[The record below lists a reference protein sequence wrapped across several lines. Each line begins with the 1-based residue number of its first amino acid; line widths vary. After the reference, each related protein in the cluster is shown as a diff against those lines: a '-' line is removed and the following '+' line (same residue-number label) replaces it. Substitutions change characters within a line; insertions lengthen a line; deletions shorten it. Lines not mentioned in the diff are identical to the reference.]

1 MDELTFIDLFA
12 GAGGLSEGFWR
23 KGFTS
28 LAHIEKDLH
37 SCLTFKTRISYYYLR
52 NNNKLDVYSKYLKG
66 ELSRENLYNH
76 IPLNLLNSVIPLEI
90 TEDSYNIILEKINRN
105 LKICGYKKVDVI
117 VGGPPCQTY
126 SVVGRCKDRYGKK
139 RDPRNH
145 LYKLY
150 SRFLEDVKPS
160 IFVFENVPGLLSVE
174 NGHLLKDVM
183 NHFHT
188 AGYKVEDKILNSY
201 DFGVL
206 QKRERVILIGWKK
219 ELPFHYPD
227 FEKQGTNKWSV
238 KDVLS
243 DLPSIQPGEKMLYGN
258 YISELTGY
266 LREYKIRT
274 DNDILTLHIARGH
287 NARDRQIYKLA
298 IEKWEK
304 ERRRLKYT
312 DVPEEFRTHKNLKSF
327 LDRYK
332 AVAADLP
339 FSHTVVAHI
348 AKDGHYYIHPDI
360 KQLRSLSVREAA
372 RLQSFPDNYYFEGS
386 MTSRFMQIGNAV
398 PPLMSEKIAEKIKVM
413 LK

>member
-1 MDELTFIDLFA
+1 MGELTFIDLFA
-12 GAGGLSEGFWR
+12 GAGGLSEGYLR
-23 KGFTS
+23 KGFTP
-28 LAHIEKDLH
+28 LAHIEKDLY
-37 SCLTFKTRISYYYLR
+37 SCLTFKTRISYYYLQ
-52 NNNKLDVYSKYLKG
+52 NNNKLDVYNKYLRN
-66 ELSRENLYNH
+66 ELSRENLYSH
-76 IPLNLLNSVIPLEI
+76 IPPSLLNSVIHEEI
-90 TEDSYNIILEKINRN
+90 TEDNYNIILEKIYSN
-105 LKICGYKKVDVI
+105 LKIFGYKKVDVI
-117 VGGPPCQTY
+117 IGGPPCQAY
-126 SVVGRCKDRYGKK
+126 SVVGRARDPYRKK
-139 RDPRNH
+139 RDSRNY

-150 SRFLEDVKPS
+150 SKFLENIKPL
-160 IFVFENVPGLLSVE
+160 IFVFENVPGFLSAGNE
-174 NGHLLKDVM
+174 QLLKDAI
-183 NHFHT
+183 NHFHN
-188 AGYKVEDKILNSY
+188 AGYKVEYKILNSHN
-201 DFGVL
+201 FGVL

-219 ELPFHYPD
+219 ELQLHYPD
-227 FEKQGTNKWSV
+227 FEKQENNKWSI

-243 DLPSIQPGEKMLYGN
+243 DLPSIQPGAKMLCRG
-258 YISELTGY
+258 YISDPSEY

-274 DNDILTLHIARGH
+274 DDDILTLHMARGH
-287 NARDRQIYKLA
+287 NERDRHIYKLG

-304 ERRRLKYT
+304 ERKRLKYT

-332 AVAADLP
+332 VVAGDLP

>member
-1 MDELTFIDLFA
+1 MAKLTFIDLFA
-12 GAGGLSEGFWR
+12 GAGGLSEGFRR

-28 LAHIEKDLH
+28 LAHIEKDSH
-37 SCLTFKTRISYYYLR
+37 SCLTLKTRISYYYLR
-52 NNNKLDVYSKYLKG
+52 NNNKLDIYIKYLRG
-66 ELSRENLYNH
+66 ELSREDLYNH
-76 IPLNLLNSVIPLEI
+76 IPQNLLSSVMPVEI
-90 TEDSYNIILEKINRN
+90 VKDNYNIILEKI
-105 LKICGYKKVDVI
+105 GYKNVDVI
-117 VGGPPCQTY
+117 IGGPPCQAY
-126 SVVGRCKDRYGKK
+126 SLVGRSRDPYRKK
-139 RDPRNH
+139 RDSRNY
-145 LYKLY
+145 LYTLY
-150 SRFLEDVKPS
+150 SKFLEDIKPL

-174 NGHLLKDVM
+174 NGDLLEDVM
-183 NHFHT
+183 NHFHN
-188 AGYKVEDKILNSY
+188 AGYRVEYKILNSY

-206 QKRERVILIGWKK
+206 QKRKRVILIGWKK

-227 FEKQGTNKWSV
+227 FERQGRNKWSV
-238 KDVLS
+238 KDVIS
-243 DLPSIQPGEKMLYGN
+243 DLPSIHPGEKMLYGN
-258 YISELTGY
+258 YTSEPAEY
-266 LREYKIRT
+266 LGKYKIRT
-274 DNDILTLHIARGH
+274 DDDILTLHIARGH
-287 NARDRQIYKLA
+287 NERDRYIYKLT
-298 IEKWEK
+298 IERWEK
-304 ERRRLKYT
+304 ERKRLKYT

-332 AVAADLP
+332 VVAADLP